1 MLRALGIFVTVTQL
15 CEGFAPARS
24 SVRSNGFAMRRRHA
38 LRAAEDGS
46 EEVAYPF
53 TSVDP
58 KLEQTLMETV
68 NEGIERHPVLLT
80 AVADKTAEMLEDDR
94 PINSDPDS
102 VAARLEN
109 FFVGLVRHPAMLW
122 ATFLRVVELMEEDLV
137 EKGDKDSTEQAA
149 RLREIRVAA
158 EAVRES
164 RKI

>member
-58 KLEQTLMETV
+58 KLEQTLMIRGHSSAVCSAQFGPDGQKIVSASDDSTV
-68 NEGIERHPVLLT
+68 RVWS
-80 AVADKTAEMLEDDR
+80 AKTAL
-94 PINSDPDS
+94 
-102 VAARLEN
+102 
-109 FFVGLVRHPAMLW
+109 
-122 ATFLRVVELMEEDLV
+122 
-137 EKGDKDSTEQAA
+137 
-149 RLREIRVAA
+149 
-158 EAVRES
+158 
-164 RKI
+164 